1 MMRKN
6 LLFVLIASC
15 MFSGLA
21 NASIVVS
28 LDGSP
33 EFNGTDYTWTYTAD
47 LGPDEGIGFSTPS
60 YFTIY
65 DLAGLNGVISLP
77 SGWTYT
83 EQLTGVTPS
92 TVTVPDNPDIE
103 NVTFDYTGS
112 SLAGPQSLGD
122 FVITSVDGAQTDGVF
137 SYQTGISPIGGP
149 INPQDDIVDQG
160 SGSVAVPTAA
170 SPEPKL
176 GLLMVLAVGLLGLRA
191 RRRRTAI

>member
-15 MFSGLA
+15 TFSGLA
-21 NASIVVS
+21 HASIILS

-33 EFNGTDYTWTYTAD
+33 EFNGTDYTWTYAAD
-47 LGPDEGIGFSTPS
+47 LGPDEGVGFSTPS

-65 DLAGLNGVISLP
+65 DLAGLNGVISMP

-112 SLAGPQSLGD
+112 SLAGPQPLGD
-122 FVITSVDGAQTDGVF
+122 FVITSVDGAQTAGVF

-149 INPQDDIVDQG
+149 ISPQDDIVDQG
-160 SGSVAVPTAA
+160 SGSVAVPTALT
-170 SPEPKL
+170 PEPKL
-176 GLLMVLAVGLLGLRA
+176 GLLMALGVALLGLA
-191 RRRRTAI
+191 TRRRRTAI